1 VEAQGRAAGGDRLK
15 LDDKK
20 DRKIQ
25 KRIARAEKK
34 AVRYAGVDQG
44 LIHKFWELVNM
55 FPKISTPELE
65 LRLEHFIMTAAP
77 GQYFLMQQAIFEEAT
92 PYLVEDERMLHLMD
106 ELAGKKIGLSIPGE
120 YESTV
125 TLDQRCFQV
134 RRGIVEDVPV
144 ISCASRR
151 DYADAILL
159 KADPIKM
166 ILGRRIRA
174 TKKFTLLRWVLPHIE
189 VLRDRTLFD
198 KYLGY
203 QSEVEKVIEENL
215 TKMGY

>member
-1 VEAQGRAAGGDRLK
+1 MTV
-15 LDDKK
+15 DDKEEQK
-20 DRKIQ
+20 LR
-25 KRIARAEKK
+25 KRIAKAEKK
-34 AVRYAGVDQG
+34 AVKYAGVDQG
-44 LIHKFWELVNM
+44 LLHRFWELVNM
-55 FPKISTPELE
+55 FPTISTPELE
-65 LRLEHFIMTAAP
+65 LRMENFIMTAAP

-92 PYLVEDERMLHLMD
+92 PYLVEDERMLRLMD
-106 ELAGKKIGLSIPGE
+106 ELAGKKLGLSIPGE

-134 RRGIVEDVPV
+134 RRGIVEDIPV
-144 ISCASRR
+144 ISCMSRR
-151 DYADAILL
+151 DYADAILS

-174 TKKFTLLRWVLPHIE
+174 SRKFTLLRWVLPHIE
-189 VLRDRTLFD
+189 VLRDRSLFD

-203 QSEVEKVIEENL
+203 QTEMEKVLEENL

>member
-1 VEAQGRAAGGDRLK
+1 
-15 LDDKK
+15 LDSKEEQ
-20 DRKIQ
+20 KIQ
-25 KRIARAEKK
+25 KRIAKAERK
-34 AVRYAGVDQG
+34 AIKYAGVDQG
-44 LIHKFWELVNM
+44 LIHRFWELVNM

-65 LRLEHFIMTAAP
+65 LRVENFIMNAAP
-77 GQYFLMQQAIFEEAT
+77 GQYFMMQQAIFEEAT
-92 PYLVEDERMLHLMD
+92 PYLVEDEQVRLLMD

-144 ISCASRR
+144 ISCMTRR
-151 DYADAILL
+151 DYADALLL
-159 KADPIKM
+159 KVDPIKM

-174 TKKFTLLRWVLPHIE
+174 SRKFTLLRWVLPHIE
-189 VLRDRTLFD
+189 LLRDRSLFD
-198 KYLGY
+198 KYLSY
-203 QSEVEKVIEENL
+203 QSDIEQVIEENL

>member
-1 VEAQGRAAGGDRLK
+1 MT
-15 LDDKK
+15 LDDKEEL
-20 DRKIQ
+20 KIQ

-34 AVRYAGVDQG
+34 AMKLGGVDQG
-44 LIHKFWELVNM
+44 LIHRFWELVNM

-65 LRLEHFIMTAAP
+65 RRVEHFIMTAAP
-77 GQYFLMQQAIFEEAT
+77 GQYFLMQQAIFQEAT
-92 PYLVEDERMLHLMD
+92 PYLVEDERMRHLMD

-134 RRGIVEDVPV
+134 RRGIVENVPV
-144 ISCASRR
+144 ISCMSRK

-174 TKKFTLLRWVLPHIE
+174 SRKFTLLRWVLPHIE
-189 VLRDRTLFD
+189 VLRDRSLFD

-203 QSEVEKVIEENL
+203 QPEVEKVIEENL
-215 TKMGY
+215 TRMGY